1 MENTRRFS
9 ESKHI
14 KNQTYNIANE
24 RLDFLDGKCLGDVDI
39 FIESGATDRKI
50 RRIVEKR
57 VSQHLYRKG
66 KFKIGNGS
74 RYNAKHRSTNQLK
87 NIFGGVPEG
96 FVYYRCA

>member
-1 MENTRRFS
+1 MTCTTRYS

-24 RLDFLDGKCLGDVDI
+24 RLDFLDGKTLGEVDI
-39 FIESGATDRKI
+39 FIESGATVRKI

-57 VSQHLYRKG
+57 VSQHLFRNG
-66 KFKIGNGS
+66 KHKAGNGS
-74 RYNAKHRSTNQLK
+74 RYNARHRSTNQLK

-96 FVYYRCA
+96 FIYYKSA